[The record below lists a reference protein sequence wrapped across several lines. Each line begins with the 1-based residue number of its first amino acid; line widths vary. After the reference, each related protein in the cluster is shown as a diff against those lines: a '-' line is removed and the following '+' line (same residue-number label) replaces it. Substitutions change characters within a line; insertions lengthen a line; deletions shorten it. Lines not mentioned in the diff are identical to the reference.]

1 MFEYNQNN
9 NNDTCVAI
17 AFARPVEF
25 NSPVRN
31 VKLVLEDL
39 KKANI
44 PVFTIELL
52 FDNQTNIIP
61 NPTKTVRANTRIV
74 SKENLWNLLEKEIPE
89 QYSKIIFLDADI
101 RFTNPNWFN
110 ESAVLLDKNFLI
122 QPHSEVYF
130 NLNIDSDYSSP
141 DMEKIIFYSTAKSS
155 IAKGIKERTLKYSIH
170 DSWVGFSIGVTRK
183 FYKDIR
189 GFYDKGI
196 MGQGDT
202 LFWNCFIP
210 TYVQSEEI
218 IQTENK
224 LYSYYLYHKKNVQ
237 WIYDKIDYVKDCI
250 ACHLFHGT
258 KQNRDYDNRCKK
270 QPNEKYLSY
279 NKDGV
284 IELNEPKLLK
294 EHFKNFK
301 KREEDEECPS
311 YIVSQLIKLANEQP
325 LLLTENIVKHSDHPD
340 IYQNLYKH
348 HIKCDLCKQEYKQIL
363 NEKS

>member
-74 SKENLWNLLEKEIPE
+74 SKENLWNLLEKEIPK

-101 RFTNPNWFN
+101 RFANPNWFN
-110 ESAVLLDKNFLI
+110 ESSALLDNNLVI

-130 NLNIDSDYSSP
+130 NLNIDADYSSP
-141 DMEKIIFYSTAKSS
+141 DVEKIIFYSATKSS
-155 IAKGIKERTLKYSIH
+155 IAKGIKTKTLKTNIH
-170 DSWVGFSIGVTRK
+170 DSWVGFSIGIT
-183 FYKDIR
+183 R
-189 GFYDKGI
+189 GFYKQIKGFYEKGI

-202 LFWNCFIP
+202 LFWACFIP
-210 TYVQSEEI
+210 SNIPSKEIGQTIKELQSYNE
-218 IQTENK
+218 
-224 LYSYYLYHKKNVQ
+224 YYQKTRCDISNLLN
-237 WIYDKIDYVKDCI
+237 YVKDCV

-258 KQNRDYDNRCKK
+258 KQNRDYDNRCRR

-279 NKDGV
+279 NSDGV
-284 IELNEPKLLK
+284 YEINNTELLK
-294 EHFKNFK
+294 KHLENFK
-301 KREEDEECPS
+301 KRKEDEKCPS
-311 YIVSQLIKLANEQP
+311 YIVSQLVKLANEQP
-325 LLLTENIVKHSDHPD
+325 VLLTENIVKHSDHPA

-348 HIKCDLCKQEYKQIL
+348 HVKCDLCKQEYKQIL
-363 NEKS
+363 NEKT